1 MCDAEPFRKRDAGAL
16 WVQCIVQRV
25 CVRRNHLERE
35 MHGQAGG
42 DGIDVHLLCNE
53 EERKEVREEEGG
65 CSQILCACRNKE
77 NQEVCVIVY
86 LCMERQSPPA
96 RQ

>member
-1 MCDAEPFRKRDAGAL
+1 
-16 WVQCIVQRV
+16 
-25 CVRRNHLERE
+25 

-86 LCMERQSPPA
+86 GNWKGSHHLLGNELMETGRRSRGGFHQHVTMLSGLGN
-96 RQ
+96 RNSI

>member
-1 MCDAEPFRKRDAGAL
+1 M

-77 NQEVCVIVY
+77 NQEVCVIVC
-86 LCMERQSPPA
+86 LCMERQSPPT